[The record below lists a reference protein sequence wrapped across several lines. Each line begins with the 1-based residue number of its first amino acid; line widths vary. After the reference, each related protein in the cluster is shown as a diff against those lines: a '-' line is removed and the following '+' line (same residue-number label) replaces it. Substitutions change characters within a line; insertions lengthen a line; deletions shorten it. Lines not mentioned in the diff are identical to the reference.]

1 MSCSYCKEESWHVCE
16 VICNDCGYDIH
27 SFGMLCNSCYDIYR
41 DTETPRCE
49 KCEDVLTFEIEQKEK
64 EYEIQK
70 LLGVKQCKTSTD
82 I

>member
-1 MSCSYCKEESWHVCE
+1 MSCAYCKKEPCDITPISCR
-16 VICNDCGYDIH
+16 DCGHRIF
-27 SFGMLCNSCYDIYR
+27 SFKLCDECYDIYR
-41 DTETPRCE
+41 DTEETPRCE